1 MALRAYKYRAYPT
14 KEQAEFLNQNFGCV
28 RLLWNKLVSAFHSW
42 SPTGPNPVVSEK
54 SLKDNPEFAFMND
67 VISYALQQKRMDF
80 DETKKQYFN
89 KKRKVKL
96 GKMKFK
102 SKSSNRDSFRIPGQA
117 LGFSAC
123 VDFDASTIKIPK
135 MSPMKLVI
143 DRKFTGTLKSATVSR
158 NPSNQYFV
166 SVLVEEE
173 IELKRNTGRSIGID
187 LGLTHLVIL
196 SNGIKFEN
204 PRWFR
209 ESQAKLK
216 KAQQHLSRK
225 TKGSSRRNRQRLK
238 VARIHQKIVN
248 QRNWFHHNLS
258 SWLVNNFDVI
268 CTEDLSVK
276 NMVRNHCLSKSI
288 SDAGWSS
295 LVSMISYKSSWYGR
309 TFHKID
315 RWEPTS
321 KTCSCCGA
329 KAEAM
334 NLSVREWACSSCGTY
349 HDRDINAAVNIL
361 NTGLKDLY
369 SLTSAELADYRRREA
384 VSPEVEIPMASSMK
398 RLADLYRKA

>member
-1 MALRAYKYRAYPT
+1 MVLRAYKYRAYPT
-14 KEQAEFLNQNFGCV
+14 KEQVEFLSQNFGCV

-80 DETKKQYFN
+80 DETKKQYFS

-123 VDFDASTIKIPK
+123 VDFDLGTIKLPK
-135 MSPMKLVI
+135 MSPLKLVI
-143 DRKFTGTLKSATVSR
+143 DRRFQGTLKSVTVSR
-158 NPSNQYFV
+158 NPAGQYFV

-187 LGLTHLVIL
+187 LGLTHLAIL

-209 ESQAKLK
+209 ESQAKLIFPYIGRI
-216 KAQQHLSRK
+216 SRLQ
-225 TKGSSRRNRQRLK
+225 TSR
-238 VARIHQKIVN
+238 
-248 QRNWFHHNLS
+248 
-258 SWLVNNFDVI
+258 
-268 CTEDLSVK
+268 
-276 NMVRNHCLSKSI
+276 
-288 SDAGWSS
+288 G
-295 LVSMISYKSSWYGR
+295 
-309 TFHKID
+309 
-315 RWEPTS
+315 S
-321 KTCSCCGA
+321 KTRG
-329 KAEAM
+329 
-334 NLSVREWACSSCGTY
+334 R
-349 HDRDINAAVNIL
+349 NANGIF
-361 NTGLKDLY
+361 D
-369 SLTSAELADYRRREA
+369 E
-384 VSPEVEIPMASSMK
+384 ASS
-398 RLADLYRKA
+398 